1 MSRPVVELRAFLFAL
16 YDDWRASI
24 EHGCPQRRA
33 AAVAR
38 LEYSLAE
45 LLNNPTTAVVE
56 LICPSRLIPAWE
68 DLCLFPG
75 PGIEAAADG
84 GAWRPSKAADAA
96 SCRLLAQQRAERE
109 YGTPADDPRD
119 CLGPLIAEWQA
130 AHA

>member
-1 MSRPVVELRAFLFAL
+1 MSRPVVELRAFLNAL
-16 YDDWRASI
+16 YDDWQASI
-24 EHGCPQRRA
+24 EHGPVQRRV

-38 LEYSLAE
+38 LEYSLAA
-45 LLNNPTTAVVE
+45 LLDDPTAASDK
-56 LICPSRLIPAWE
+56 LICPGRLIPAWE

-109 YGTPADDPRD
+109 YGIPADPRD
-119 CLGPLIAEWQA
+119 PLGPLIAEWQA